1 MNWAVQDAKA
11 RFSEL
16 LRAAGKKP
24 QIITF
29 RGEPKYELRELNP
42 HQKKS
47 VAKPKTFAEILAS
60 CPKVPEFEPVLTFKS
75 RIVYMKD
82 VPSGTPLGEPKYAF
96 NKDRN
101 QYHSNAIL
109 RRLSALLN
117 PVEIPWFLV
126 SSLNTASKP

>member
-16 LRAAGKKP
+16 LRAADKGP

-60 CPKVPEFEPVLTFKS
+60 CPKVPEFELPERRYELMREVDF
-75 RIVYMKD
+75 
-82 VPSGTPLGEPKYAF
+82 GE
-96 NKDRN
+96 D
-101 QYHSNAIL
+101 
-109 RRLSALLN
+109 
-117 PVEIPWFLV
+117 
-126 SSLNTASKP
+126 